1 MLQLINFSVADQPAL
16 NLTLTPGQILGL
28 SGPSGSGKTRLLR
41 ALADLDP
48 HSGEVE
54 LNGQPQSAFA
64 AHDWRRQVMLVPA
77 ESQWWFDSV
86 AEHFPNHTVN
96 DWQRLGFSSDPT
108 RWTIDR
114 LSTGEKQ
121 RLALLRALA
130 YQPAVLLLDEPTAN
144 LDERSR
150 NRVEGWLLEI
160 IRAQQKVAI
169 WVAHDDAQL
178 ARVADERLMLGEA
191 SEVTPA

>member
-1 MLQLINFSVADQPAL
+1 MLQLIQLSLPRLEPLDFTL
-16 NLTLTPGQILGL
+16 NPGQILGL
-28 SGPSGSGKTRLLR
+28 SGPSGAGKTRLLR

-48 HSGEVE
+48 HDGEVR
-54 LNGQPQSAFA
+54 LDHQAQTAFA

-86 AEHFPNHTVN
+86 AEHFPDRQVEN
-96 DWQRLGFSSDPT
+96 WQALGFEADPGS
-108 RWTIDR
+108 WAIER

-130 YQPAVLLLDEPTAN
+130 YQPRVLLLDEPTAN

-150 NRVEGWLLEI
+150 IKVEAWLVEA
-160 IRAQQKVAI
+160 IRTRSRMAI
-169 WVAHDDAQL
+169 WVSHDNAQL
-178 ARVADERLMLGEA
+178 QRVADQLLALEPKPLGV
-191 SEVTPA
+191 S

>member
-1 MLQLINFSVADQPAL
+1 MLQLIQLSLPRLDPLEFTL
-16 NLTLTPGQILGL
+16 NPGEILGL

-48 HSGEVE
+48 HSGEIC
-54 LNGQPQSAFA
+54 LDNQPQTSFA

-86 AEHFPNHTVN
+86 AEHFPDQQVV
-96 DWQRLGFSSDPT
+96 DWQALGFERDPGA
-108 RWTIDR
+108 WSIDR

-130 YQPAVLLLDEPTAN
+130 YQPRVLLLDEPTAN
-144 LDERSR
+144 LDEHSR
-150 NRVEGWLLEI
+150 IKVESWLLNV
-160 IRAQQKVAI
+160 IRTQRKTAI
-169 WVAHDDAQL
+169 WVSHDNAQL
-178 ARVADERLMLGEA
+178 QRVADQRLVLEPK
-191 SEVTPA
+191 PAVVS

>member
-1 MLQLINFSVADQPAL
+1 MLQLIQLSLPRLDPLEFTL
-16 NLTLTPGQILGL
+16 NPGEILGL

-48 HSGEVE
+48 HSGEIC
-54 LNGQPQSAFA
+54 LDNQPQTFFA

-86 AEHFPNHTVN
+86 AEHFPDQRVV
-96 DWQRLGFSSDPT
+96 DWQALGFERDPGA
-108 RWTIDR
+108 WSIDR

-130 YQPAVLLLDEPTAN
+130 YQPRVLLLDEPTAN
-144 LDERSR
+144 LDEHSR
-150 NRVEGWLLEI
+150 IKVESWLLNV
-160 IRAQQKVAI
+160 IRTQRKTAI
-169 WVAHDDAQL
+169 WVSHDNAQL
-178 ARVADERLMLGEA
+178 QRVADQRLVLEPK
-191 SEVTPA
+191 PAVVS